1 MNDNTFWKIVFTVY
15 AELSEVL
22 EQQTIVEFE
31 SGNYQSLIDRWTFS
45 PEVTVD
51 DVQAEHS
58 DSQSLWLMCSFI
70 VLTSTSTV
78 SY

>member
-31 SGNYQSLIDRWTFS
+31 SGNYQSLIDR
-45 PEVTVD
+45 
-51 DVQAEHS
+51 
-58 DSQSLWLMCSFI
+58 
-70 VLTSTSTV
+70 
-78 SY
+78 